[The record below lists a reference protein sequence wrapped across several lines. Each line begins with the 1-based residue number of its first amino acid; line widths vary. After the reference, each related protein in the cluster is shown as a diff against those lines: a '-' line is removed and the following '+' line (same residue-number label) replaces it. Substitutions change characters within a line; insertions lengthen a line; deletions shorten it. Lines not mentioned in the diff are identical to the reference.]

1 MLTILTALPTHGG
14 PHHNCMHDRLSRGRR
29 ASVARQ
35 QRRLQETPS
44 PLRVVFN
51 LDPLDADPEHACA
64 SVGQVVAVGA
74 PAAGAV
80 GCDATV
86 LDNCYFTCTEAHV
99 LTDGG
104 RAALGR
110 LLPAV
115 GAFLGAAFAIRA
127 PIVGRLNVTD
137 RPCGFGGDVRVP
149 PAVLADGVA
158 DADVVIFVT
167 ARPIPSDALAFAGH
181 CQSDQGATDPY
192 VPMRPLVGHVNVDPA
207 ELGALDATAW
217 ADDERRVDGVLK
229 VLLHE
234 TFHVLGF
241 TYDKIRELPCPDA
254 PSYDRYQ
261 PSTWEPR
268 PCAAAGSRDPVAV
281 HRVTTGGYAHDERRV
296 HTPKVVEAA
305 RRHFDCA
312 EAAEQAADPLYTC
325 ASGECID
332 GAALEDAGGEGTN
345 GSHWEKRLFLG
356 ETMCGTTQDGE
367 TSAVSALTLAL
378 FEDAGWY
385 RPDYAVAAPK
395 CFFDASWC
403 AAADGGREARE
414 PLRWG
419 AGQGCGFLGSC
430 DGDAW
435 DGDGYWC
442 EAPAAEGCTVGRV
455 ALGYCTLGQY
465 SGKPADF
472 RQYVGLPENAGGRPT
487 EDYCPITAPYR
498 DWDCRYPPRELDNA
512 LTAAAAALGEGQARG
527 PSARCFASSLHN
539 TTVTLRTDAYFGCYE
554 HRCLA
559 ADRLQLRVSGQWLD
573 CAAYEGG
580 ALKLAGWVGEL
591 VCPNATELCA
601 GADDLEWPIV
611 TAVTGP
617 GDVTPAAGPTSG
629 GTEITIVGTALGGG
643 GRGNGT
649 SRSSS
654 RVYVCGIDAEV
665 LSWKEVDGG
674 GERLIARTGA
684 AGDAAGSELCA
695 GPAAASSLRCAEA
708 PGNHTCHVRVL
719 ASEGRSFT
727 ASRAYV
733 YLGPPPPLCDLSG
746 GWDADSLVCVTLA
759 IWPWVLVVL
768 LALTAAR
775 WAYSIA
781 TDAATTRRSRLFF
794 RKRAAVENTPLRERT
809 GGTRASGAGSQVWT

>member
-1 MLTILTALPTHGG
+1 M
-14 PHHNCMHDRLSRGRR
+14 
-29 ASVARQ
+29 
-35 QRRLQETPS
+35 
-44 PLRVVFN
+44 
-51 LDPLDADPEHACA
+51 
-64 SVGQVVAVGA
+64 
-74 PAAGAV
+74 
-80 GCDATV
+80 

-127 PIVGRLNVTD
+127 PIIGRLNVTD

-181 CQSDQGATDPY
+181 CQSDQGDTDPY

-385 RPDYAVAAPK
+385 RPDYDVAAPK

-414 PLRWG
+414 PLPVGRG
-419 AGQGCGFLGSC
+419 AGLRL
-430 DGDAW
+430 
-435 DGDGYWC
+435 
-442 EAPAAEGCTVGRV
+442 PRLVRRRRVGRRRLLV
-455 ALGYCTLGQY
+455 RG
-465 SGKPADF
+465 
-472 RQYVGLPENAGGRPT
+472 AGGGGVHRRPRGARLLH
-487 EDYCPITAPYR
+487 PRPVQRLARRLSPVR
-498 DWDCRYPPRELDNA
+498 WPPRERRRSAHRGLLPDHRA
-512 LTAAAAALGEGQARG
+512 VPRLGL
-527 PSARCFASSLHN
+527 P
-539 TTVTLRTDAYFGCYE
+539 V
-554 HRCLA
+554 
-559 ADRLQLRVSGQWLD
+559 
-573 CAAYEGG
+573 
-580 ALKLAGWVGEL
+580 
-591 VCPNATELCA
+591 
-601 GADDLEWPIV
+601 
-611 TAVTGP
+611 
-617 GDVTPAAGPTSG
+617 PAARARQRA
-629 GTEITIVGTALGGG
+629 VGGG
-643 GRGNGT
+643 GGARRGPG
-649 SRSSS
+649 
-654 RVYVCGIDAEV
+654 
-665 LSWKEVDGG
+665 
-674 GERLIARTGA
+674 ARA
-684 AGDAAGSELCA
+684 
-695 GPAAASSLRCAEA
+695 RCA
-708 PGNHTCHVRVL
+708 VL
-719 ASEGRSFT
+719 R
-727 ASRAYV
+727 
-733 YLGPPPPLCDLSG
+733 G
-746 GWDADSLVCVTLA
+746 GVAH
-759 IWPWVLVVL
+759 
-768 LALTAAR
+768 
-775 WAYSIA
+775 
-781 TDAATTRRSRLFF
+781 
-794 RKRAAVENTPLRERT
+794 
-809 GGTRASGAGSQVWT
+809 